1 MPKGLLPCSP
11 QEITEKGCW
20 EGEFEITVD
29 LLEVGVRN
37 YKLCV

>member
-1 MPKGLLPCSP
+1 MPKGLLPYFP

-20 EGEFEITVD
+20 KGEFEITAD